1 MRRFGRFC
9 LLAFSVRQFFFYA
22 DPRNGFPLIKT
33 PLPHLLNWSY
43 GHDAPAFLSS
53 A

>member
-1 MRRFGRFC
+1 MVGGYEI
-9 LLAFSVRQFFFYA
+9 Q
-22 DPRNGFPLIKT
+22 LIKT